1 MIWIRKNKLVA
12 IRISKF
18 FCRSTL
24 SEPFKGNHDK
34 VGLALA
40 LIACLFISFAFPA
53 LCATLADADQFLLQN
68 QFNKAEDAY
77 RELIETDEKGDAF
90 AGLAVALAKQS
101 WPAKILEAEKILR
114 QARDKFSDN
123 PNLLAAAGYV
133 SFAHARAV
141 AAPARRDLY
150 LEAAGNL
157 CDKALK
163 VNPEIVIAQQTLGLV
178 KLAQDDPE
186 GAVTSLQKAASL
198 APDFVN
204 LTLLAQALLKKD
216 VKTEEAEPLIDKA
229 LGLKAN
235 YPPAH
240 VQKALILM
248 QKGKTEDAF
257 MELNNIPEAGR
268 SADWFLA
275 QGDIYRKQGD
285 GPSALAS
292 WNEAIRLDPHNADP
306 YKHSADYYTVRG
318 DGELAISEMHNAL
331 EILPNDMALRTKLA
345 ELALSQDKL
354 DVAEAEYRTILA
366 SQPDDTRGLLGLTHV
381 YFRKAR
387 RDGQYPP
394 GWQQLMDQLQTVV
407 SEQSVTGQVV
417 KAGAKSLQESIELS
431 EAEKSLAENH
441 FKEAR
446 EHFTTVINNHK
457 TDPFDLLNLGE
468 QAFYDGDLASAEQA
482 YKLAK
487 DIPEVSP
494 RADQWLNKINGLRN
508 EAARQTELGNAT
520 LKTVPVAIDH
530 FKQALIADSQYA
542 AAYYGLYSVFA
553 RGYKPDVDKAIHY
566 AICFLDAAEEN
577 NSLRPDVEKNLE
589 KLKKRVGKP
598 AVK

>member
-1 MIWIRKNKLVA
+1 MACPYQRIILPIGIA
-12 IRISKF
+12 ISF
-18 FCRSTL
+18 LCFL
-24 SEPFKGNHDK
+24 
-34 VGLALA
+34 GLAA
-40 LIACLFISFAFPA
+40 QAV
-53 LCATLADADQFLLQN
+53 TLADADQFLLHN
-68 QFNKAEDAY
+68 QYNKAEDAY
-77 RELIETDEKGDAF
+77 RELIEEDDKGDAF
-90 AGLAVALAKQS
+90 AGLAVALAKQA
-101 WPAKILEAEKILR
+101 WPAKILEAEKTLK
-114 QARDKFSDN
+114 QAREKFSDN

-133 SFAHARAV
+133 SFVHARAV

-178 KLAQDDPE
+178 RLAQDDPE
-186 GAVTSLQKAASL
+186 GAITSLQKAASL
-198 APDFVN
+198 APDFIN
-204 LTLLAQALLKKD
+204 LTLLAQALLRKD

-229 LGLKAN
+229 IALKAT
-235 YPPAH
+235 YYPAH
-240 VQKALILM
+240 VQRALILM

-257 MELNNIPEAGR
+257 MELNNIPE
-268 SADWFLA
+268 SARGPDWYLA

-285 GPSALAS
+285 GPAALAS
-292 WNEAIRLDPHNADP
+292 WNESIRLDPHNADP
-306 YKHSADYYTVRG
+306 YKHSADYYITRG

-331 EILPNDMALRTKLA
+331 EILPNDMVLRNKLA

-366 SQPDDTRGLLGLTHV
+366 SQPEDTRGLLGLTHV

-387 RDGQYPP
+387 RDGQYPA
-394 GWQQLMDQLQTVV
+394 GWQELMDRLQTVV
-407 SEQSVTGQVV
+407 TEQSVQGQVV

-441 FKEAR
+441 FREGR

-457 TDPFDLLNLGE
+457 SDALDLLNLGE

-482 YKLAK
+482 FKLAK
-487 DIPEVSP
+487 EIPDAAP
-494 RADQWLNKINGLRN
+494 RADQWLNKISGLRN
-508 EAARQTELGNAT
+508 EAARQTELGKAT
-520 LKTVPVAIDH
+520 TRMAPVAIDH
-530 FKQALIADSQYA
+530 FKQALIADPQYA
-542 AAYYGLYSVFA
+542 AAYYGLYALHA
-553 RGYKPDVDKAIHY
+553 RGYKPDVDKAIEY
-566 AICFLDAAEEN
+566 ATRFLEAADEKN
-577 NSLRPDVEKNLE
+577 PLRAEVQKNLE